1 MNWRTISAVTAAI
14 LILPMANAA
23 SANPRHMSSPMEW
36 SQAHNKGDV
45 GRGIE
50 RLTQKLDL
58 TPEQSE
64 QIEAITTQSKT
75 DSQALFEQ
83 MQTSRQEMQSLLASD
98 ASPEQLRQQHQS
110 VQNLQEQLSNNR
122 FETMLQIREV
132 LTPEQRTQMAELMQQ
147 RRGSRFSHRRNN

>member
-1 MNWRTISAVTAAI
+1 
-14 LILPMANAA
+14 MANAA
-23 SANPRHMSSPMEW
+23 SANPRHMGSPMEW
-36 SQAHNKGDV
+36 SQARNKGDM

-50 RLTQKLDL
+50 RLTQELDL

-83 MQTSRQEMQSLLASD
+83 MQTSRQEMQSLLVSD
-98 ASPEQLRQQHQS
+98 ASPEQLREQHQS
-110 VQNLQEQLSNNR
+110 VQNLQEQLSNDR
-122 FETMLQIREV
+122 FETMLEIREV

-147 RRGSRFSHRRNN
+147 RRGSRFSHRSDN